1 MGSLSHFLSLY
12 PVSTALDV
20 RCRFRAPWV
29 LDHPG
34 NSTGAAPYH
43 LVVEGEAQ
51 LEMAGEPPRA
61 LQAGDIVM
69 FPRGGAHRLHARAPG
84 QDAAPNLPVAD
95 AGALPLVANEGEGAQ
110 ARILCGAFTLGEG
123 PGNPLLGALPELVHL
138 RTAGREDLAM
148 LQALLAMLRSE
159 ADSVRPGARAVVTQ
173 LASALFALLMRAW
186 VEQNGTMPGLFA
198 LLAQARLQPAVQ
210 AMLTAPERPWQLAEL
225 AAACNLSRSAF
236 ARIFQQTANATPND
250 ILMQTRMARAA
261 GYLRQGRLSLGQVAE
276 LVGYQSEA
284 AFSRVFKRA
293 IGCSPGA
300 YRRAGAA
307 APASRVA

>member
-1 MGSLSHFLSLY
+1 M
-12 PVSTALDV
+12 

-34 NSTGAAPYH
+34 GTQGAAPYH
-43 LVVEGEAQ
+43 LIVEGEAQ
-51 LEMAGEPPRA
+51 LEMAGQPPRA

-69 FPRGGAHRLHARAPG
+69 FPTGSPHRLHARVPG
-84 QDAAPNLPVAD
+84 QEAAPHAPVAD
-95 AGALPLVANEGEGAQ
+95 GGALSLVANEGDGAQ

-123 PGNPLLGALPELVHL
+123 PGNPLLGALPDLVHL

-148 LQALLAMLRSE
+148 LQALLGRLRSE
-159 ADSVRPGARAVVTQ
+159 ADSARPGARTVVTQ

-186 VEQNGTMPGLFA
+186 VEQNATMPGLFA
-198 LLAQARLQPAVQ
+198 LLAQPRLQPAVQ
-210 AMLTAPERPWQLAEL
+210 AILGAPERPWQLAEL

-236 ARIFQQTANATPND
+236 ARIFQQTANATPGD
-250 ILMQTRMARAA
+250 ILTQTRMARAA
-261 GYLRQGRLSLGQVAE
+261 ACLRQGGLSLGQVAE

-293 IGCSPGA
+293 MGRSPGA
-300 YRRAGAA
+300 NRRDGPRGANLA
-307 APASRVA
+307 AKVSRVS